1 MNITSLALSQSGLLF
16 GVTAIAGI
24 VFGHRGVLV
33 LVLAIRKPDPP
44 AAAHDKARVPQRDP
58 GFRVS

>member
-1 MNITSLALSQSGLLF
+1 MNITSLALSLSGLLF

-24 VFGHRGVLV
+24 VFGH
-33 LVLAIRKPDPP
+33 KPDAP